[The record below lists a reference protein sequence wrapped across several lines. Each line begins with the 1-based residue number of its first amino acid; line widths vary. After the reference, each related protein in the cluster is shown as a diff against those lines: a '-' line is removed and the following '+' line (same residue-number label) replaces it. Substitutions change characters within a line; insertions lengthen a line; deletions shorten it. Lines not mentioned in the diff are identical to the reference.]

1 MKIIKVQDIMAPIH
15 RYRHAL
21 APVKVTAGKEC
32 LENKIAF
39 V

>member
-1 MKIIKVQDIMAPIH
+1 MKIIKVQDTMAPIH

-21 APVKVTAGKEC
+21 ASLRVTAGKEC